1 MSDCSGCRWKG
12 NKNVCR
18 QCKEK
23 TDDRSSVPA
32 PNMERASRNAP
43 VEKKKGAGLA
53 TFSGKRV
60 RIVLL
65 SRRNRLCDAD
75 GISAK
80 AAIDGLVH
88 CGVLEN
94 DSPEFVESVSYSQ
107 EKSDIEE
114 TIITIEEV

>member
-1 MSDCSGCRWKG
+1 MSDCSGCGWKV

-18 QCKEK
+18 QRKEK
-23 TDDRSSVPA
+23 TSDRSSIPA
-32 PNMERASRNAP
+32 PNVERASRNAP
-43 VEKKKGAGLA
+43 VEKKKGAGLDP
-53 TFSGKRV
+53 FSGRPV
-60 RIVLL
+60 RIRFY
-65 SRRNRLCDAD
+65 SKRRRLCDAD

-80 AAIDGLVH
+80 AAIDGLVLA
-88 CGVLEN
+88 GILKN